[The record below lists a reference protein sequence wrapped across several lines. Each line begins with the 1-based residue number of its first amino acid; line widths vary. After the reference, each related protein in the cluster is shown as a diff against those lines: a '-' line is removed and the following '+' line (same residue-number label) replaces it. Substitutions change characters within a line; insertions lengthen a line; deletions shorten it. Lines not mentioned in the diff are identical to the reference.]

1 MTRTALSALLATIL
15 LAGCSPHGW
24 GPGAAGER
32 GPNPFAP
39 GAARQMGAVSGL
51 RLKAPTVEAENF
63 RQVDKNL
70 YRCGVPSDED
80 MAAFA
85 RLGIKTDISLQFT
98 GGSEAPVVKH
108 ESAVAK
114 QLGIK
119 FVNIPLPFGKEP
131 PAAMVKKYFDIFADE
146 ANLPAIV
153 HCKRGRDRTGTM
165 VAIYR
170 IQENGWSN
178 EKAFAEQESF
188 GFKKKDY
195 PHYANYVLNFGKPA
209 DARKKKQR
217 EDELAALLPAF
228 GGWEE

>member
-1 MTRTALSALLATIL
+1 MIRTAAILTATIV
-15 LAGCSPHGW
+15 LAGCGAL
-24 GPGAAGER
+24 PG
-32 GPNPFAP
+32 AP
-39 GAARQMGAVSGL
+39 GASRAMTAAQAL

-85 RLGIKTDISLQFT
+85 RLGIKTDISLQWT

-108 ESAVAK
+108 EGQVAK
-114 QLGIK
+114 KLGIK

-131 PAAMVKKYFDIFADE
+131 PAAMVKQYFDIFADE

-153 HCKRGRDRTGTM
+153 HCKKGRDRTGTM

-170 IQENGWSN
+170 IQENGWTN
-178 EKAFAEQESF
+178 AKAFAEQESF

-195 PHYANYVLNFGKPA
+195 PHYADFVLNFGKA
-209 DARKKKQR
+209 TDAKKKKQR

-228 GGWEE
+228 GTWAE